1 MRARWILGLNLLL
14 AACVALAAI
23 PAVPGTLRMLASGL
37 VVLVLPGVGWL
48 GLFRRVPLSPAKL
61 ALAVTGMSTLC
72 TLGALLVTAAPSG
85 PPSRGL
91 AVAWT
96 ALFLNVGLVWK
107 GPPGRLQEGIRW
119 RLLAG
124 VAAVGFLVSS
134 LFGLYV
140 VPALED
146 HDMELAGTA
155 WGIAQ
160 DWKPYMLTNRELY
173 IQAAHP
179 VLFHFHVAESLLLT
193 GEIAA
198 TKPHYDAARRAEE
211 AEANHAP
218 IAWDTWWRADYD
230 AMMAHPALVGTRAAS
245 CTFSALGLALLAHL
259 AMVFT
264 GRAWAGVAAAG
275 LFLSFPESLVRTCY
289 AGYFPPTFFI
299 SAAAVLLLVEQAG
312 WPWIAAAGALAATL
326 NHKTVV
332 VVLAVTAL
340 AGLDLLRTRF
350 RVWDRGAIALGV
362 GFGAGT
368 LVWWTYGLSVNAHA
382 FIQDH
387 LRKHLV
393 HRALFH
399 DFRLGASP
407 ERYAPGMAE
416 VWLEF
421 NAHTGY
427 LFVPLAVLAL
437 AFWFVQREDGPGL
450 ATSLP
455 ELLGAW
461 FLTGAVLYTLT
472 DWRQTKHLMNQLT
485 PMVVAAIALLEPRA
499 PRWLRGL
506 AAACLVVILGFN
518 LATDA
523 RLIRDF
529 KSFRISGSSDIDHW

>member
-1 MRARWILGLNLLL
+1 VRARWILGSNLLL
-14 AACVALAAI
+14 AACVASAAAS
-23 PAVPGTLRMLASGL
+23 AVPGPLRMLAAGL
-37 VVLVLPGVGWL
+37 LVLVLPGLGWL
-48 GLFRRVPLSPAKL
+48 GLFRRAPLSPAAL

-85 PPSRGL
+85 PPARGA

-96 ALFLNVGLVWK
+96 VLFLNLGLVWK
-107 GPPGRLQEGIRW
+107 GPPRRLQEGAPW
-119 RLLAG
+119 RLLGAI
-124 VAAVGFLVSS
+124 AAVGFLVAS
-134 LFGLYV
+134 LFGLHV

-146 HDMELAGTA
+146 HDMELRGTA
-155 WGIAQ
+155 WGLAA
-160 DWKPYMLTNRELY
+160 DWKPYMLTNRQLY

-198 TKPHYDAARRAEE
+198 TKPDYDAAKRAEA
-211 AEANHAP
+211 AEARHAP
-218 IAWDTWWRADYD
+218 IAWDAWWRADYD

-264 GRAWAGVAAAG
+264 GRAWAGVAAAA

-299 SAAAVLLLVEQAG
+299 SAAAVLLLAERAP

-332 VVLAVTAL
+332 LILAVAAL

-350 RVWDRGAIALGV
+350 RLWDRSALALGL
-362 GFGAGT
+362 GFAAGT

-393 HRALFH
+393 HRALFY
-399 DFRLGASP
+399 DFRLEASP

-416 VWLEF
+416 VWQEF

-427 LFVPLAVLAL
+427 LFLPLAMLAL
-437 AFWFVQREDGPGL
+437 AYWFFRRTDGRGI
-450 ATSLP
+450 AASLP
-455 ELLGAW
+455 ALLAAW

-485 PMVVAAIALLEPRA
+485 PMVVAAIALLEPRV

-506 AAACLVVILGFN
+506 AAVCLVVALGFN
-518 LATDA
+518 VATDV
-523 RLIRDF
+523 RLVRDF
-529 KSFRISGSSDIDHW
+529 KSFRISGASDIDGW